1 MNLKYYGSLHVP
13 SGLCLL
19 EKMLHLSFLW
29 RSIHWGTTP
38 CAYNHRCVR
47 LGLAPWG
54 GPSGHWEVARNAVWN
69 SSAAAP
75 TGYWLISTI
84 NTKVSLRLAH
94 LIISDA
100 LEPTIWWTEL
110 FSRWA
115 EPSQVKITYRNRAN
129 KGRGF
134 YSKIIFSALY
144 ISAFLQ
150 NFVFTHYTQLHK
162 IL

>member
-38 CAYNHRCVR
+38 CPCNHRWVG

-100 LEPTIWWTEL
+100 LEPNFMVTEL
-110 FSRWA
+110 FGWWA
-115 EPSQVKITYRNRAN
+115 EPSQVKILNRFQKLA
-129 KGRGF
+129 KFKQLWRIGE
-134 YSKIIFSALY
+134 SIFSL
-144 ISAFLQ
+144 F
-150 NFVFTHYTQLHK
+150 NFWPL
-162 IL
+162 LADNCSN